1 MKAELYRRLGDA
13 RHQVLPVWTAER
25 QQAVWNRIERVRAHR
40 AEWRTVAWAMTA
52 VLLVVGGLFA
62 WRLTSLA
69 MRGATATAVVEQNRA
84 PLLHLEDG
92 SVALPLSSNASVE
105 PVEVGSS
112 GVVVRVGE
120 GRVRFNVAP
129 QSRPFRVL
137 ASDVT
142 VTVLGTIFTVS
153 LERGEV
159 RVGVERGRVLV
170 SWPGGER
177 PLGVAEEM
185 VVRVAAPVASAE
197 GEPGDLLPPEPSA
210 SPSADLEPL
219 RAATRSWRALA
230 QDGEYATAFEAM
242 LAEGK
247 SAVRDEPGDLWLAAD
262 VARLSG
268 HPERSVTLLERVAS
282 AHPGDSRAPLAA
294 FTLGR
299 VLLDQLGRP
308 HEAAQAFATAQRL
321 APGGALAQDALA
333 REVESWSKAGE
344 AAFARARAEEF
355 VRRYPGS
362 RRAKVVRRHGGL
374 DE

>member
-1 MKAELYRRLGDA
+1 MKAELYRRLADA
-13 RHQVLPVWTAER
+13 RHQVLPAWTAER
-25 QQAVWNRIERVRAHR
+25 QQAVWTRIEHQRAHR
-40 AEWRTVAWAMTA
+40 SEWRTAVWAMTA
-52 VLLVVGGLFA
+52 VLVVIGGLFA
-62 WRLTSLA
+62 WRQTRLA
-69 MRGATATAVVEQNRA
+69 PRGTTAVVAEQNRA
-84 PLLHLEDG
+84 PLLRLEDG

-120 GRVRFNVAP
+120 GSVRFSVMP
-129 QSRPFRVL
+129 QPRPFRVL

-142 VTVLGTIFTVS
+142 VTVLGTVFTVS
-153 LERGEV
+153 LEQGEV

-170 SWPGGER
+170 DWPGGQRE
-177 PLGVAEEM
+177 LGVAEDV
-185 VVRVAAPVASAE
+185 VVRVAAPVASSE
-197 GEPGDLLPPEPSA
+197 SQPIELLPAAPSA
-210 SPSADLEPL
+210 SASSDLASP
-219 RAATRSWRALA
+219 RVQARSWRALA
-230 QDGEYATAFEAM
+230 QDGEYQAAFAAM
-242 LAEGK
+242 SAEGK
-247 SAVRDEPGDLWLAAD
+247 SGVRDEPGDLWLAAD

-282 AHPGDSRAPLAA
+282 GHAGDSRAPLAA

-344 AAFARARAEEF
+344 TAFARARAEEF
-355 VRRYPGS
+355 LRRYPGS
-362 RRAKVVRRHGGL
+362 RRAKLVRRHGGL

>member
-1 MKAELYRRLGDA
+1 MKAELYQRLADA
-13 RHQVLPVWTAER
+13 RQQVQPPWTAER
-25 QQAVWNRIERVRAHR
+25 QQAVWNRIEHQRTHR
-40 AEWRTVAWAMTA
+40 TEWRTAVWAMTT
-52 VLLVVGGLFA
+52 VLVVIGALLG
-62 WRLTSLA
+62 WRLTRLGP
-69 MRGATATAVVEQNRA
+69 RETTAVVAEQNRA
-84 PLLHLEDG
+84 PLLRLEDG
-92 SVALPLSSNASVE
+92 SVALGLSSNANVE

-112 GVVVRVGE
+112 GVVVRVGA
-120 GRVRFNVAP
+120 GRVRFSVMP
-129 QSRPFRVL
+129 QPRPFRVL
-137 ASDVT
+137 VSDVT
-142 VTVLGTIFTVS
+142 VTVLGTVFTVS

-170 SWPGGER
+170 DWPGGQRE
-177 PLGVAEEM
+177 LGVAEEV
-185 VVRVAAPVASAE
+185 VVRVAAPIASTE
-197 GEPGDLLPPEPSA
+197 SQPIELLPAAPSA
-210 SPSADLEPL
+210 SASGDLGPP
-219 RAATRSWRALA
+219 RVATRSWRALA
-230 QDGEYATAFEAM
+230 QDGEYQAAFAA
-242 LAEGK
+242 LSAEGK

-282 AHPGDSRAPLAA
+282 AHAGDSRAPLAA

-344 AAFARARAEEF
+344 TAFARARAEEF